1 MIAQTT
7 AGQARLVI
15 EDFRT
20 NESVLISVLCKKD
33 ERAFCFLYD
42 KYAPVL
48 YGVILKIV
56 KSEDVANAVLNDV
69 FCFVWKT
76 IEQFDHKCRLLT
88 WLLRIANQ
96 HALNRNYNQEN
107 LIAEIV

>member
-7 AGQARLVI
+7 TGQAQLVI

-48 YGVILKIV
+48 YGVILETV
-56 KSEDVANAVLNDV
+56 KSEELASSVLLDV
-69 FCFVWKT
+69 FIHIWKT
-76 IEQFDHKCRLLT
+76 IDQFDHKCRLLT
-88 WLLRIANQ
+88 WLLRVANLL
-96 HALNRNYNQEN
+96 AINKNCELKNYS
-107 LIAEIV
+107 A

>member
-1 MIAQTT
+1 VIPQTT
-7 AGQARLVI
+7 AGKAQIVI

-56 KSEDVANAVLNDV
+56 KSEDVANSVLNDV
-69 FCFVWKT
+69 FCSVWKT
-76 IEQFDHKCRLLT
+76 IGQFDNKCRLLT
-88 WLLRIANQ
+88 WLLRIANKQ
-96 HALNRNYNQEN
+96 AINRNYIQEN
-107 LIAEIV
+107 LVAEIV

>member
-7 AGQARLVI
+7 AVKVHFVK
-15 EDFRT
+15 EDYRT
-20 NESVLISVLCKKD
+20 NESVLIAVLCKKD

-48 YGVILKIV
+48 YGVILKTV
-56 KSEDVANAVLNDV
+56 KCEDVANVVLNDV
-69 FCFVWKT
+69 FCSVWKT

-88 WLLRIANQ
+88 WLLRVANLQ
-96 HALNRNYNQEN
+96 ANNRLLELKHPQQ
-107 LIAEIV
+107 LFL